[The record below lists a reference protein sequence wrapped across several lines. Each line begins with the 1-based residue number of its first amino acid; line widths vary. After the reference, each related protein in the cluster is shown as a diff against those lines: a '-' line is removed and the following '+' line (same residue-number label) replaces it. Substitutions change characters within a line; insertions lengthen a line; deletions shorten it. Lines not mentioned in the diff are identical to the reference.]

1 MSHKIND
8 FEDEEAKRKGGGGG
22 MQRAN
27 GERALI

>member
-8 FEDEEAKRKGGGGG
+8 YEDEEAKKGGVGG